1 MNLLLI
7 YQSPE
12 IAEILHSRYYVEGA
26 IFGAAVTPEIPMPD
40 VWLPW
45 AIKHHGQMQNNQQAD
60 LITAALFDYFTY
72 CLQQMRDNAQCLP
85 SYAVFEDNGNSSVY
99 FSGSNSPLSQW
110 LQGLL
115 MGHSSMESVWQHAWQ
130 LMQDKAPKQA
140 PVLAKKLKHSLG
152 MFSTFA
158 DSTLAMEQ
166 AKKRGQTDFERKLPL
181 IALSLPEAL
190 NTYVSISGELAS
202 YLPNQ
207 FETFVQK
214 PV

>member
-7 YQSPE
+7 YQNSD
-12 IAEILHSRYYVEGA
+12 IADMLHSRYYVEGA
-26 IFGAAVTPEIPMPD
+26 LLGAGVAPEIPMPD

-60 LITAALFDYFTY
+60 VITDALFDYFKY
-72 CLQQMRDNAQCLP
+72 CLQQMKDNALRMPDYC
-85 SYAVFEDNGNSSVY
+85 VFEDDNEKWGRS
-99 FSGSNSPLSQW
+99 SPLSQW
-110 LQGLL
+110 MQGVLTA
-115 MGHSSMESVWQHAWQ
+115 HSSMEPVWQNAWQ
-130 LMQDKAPKQA
+130 LMHDKNPQHA

-158 DSTLAMEQ
+158 DVELAFEQ
-166 AKKRGQTDFERKLPL
+166 AKKRGQMDFEKKLPL
-181 IALSLPEAL
+181 IAQSLPDSL
-190 NTYVSISGELAS
+190 STYVSISGELAN

>member
-7 YQSPE
+7 YQNPE
-12 IAEILHSRYYVEGA
+12 IADMLHSRYYVEGA
-26 IFGAAVTPEIPMPD
+26 LFGAAVTPEIPMPD

-60 LITAALFDYFTY
+60 TITDALFDYFKY
-72 CLQQMRDNAQCLP
+72 CLRQMKDNAQCLP
-85 SYAVFEDNGNSSVY
+85 SYAVFEVGESG
-99 FSGSNSPLSQW
+99 FSDASSPLSQW
-110 LQGLL
+110 LQGVL
-115 MGHSSMESVWQHAWQ
+115 MAHSNMESVWQNAWQ
-130 LMQDKAPKQA
+130 LMQDKDPEQA
-140 PVLAKKLKHSLG
+140 PLLAKKLKHSLG

-158 DSTLAMEQ
+158 DLALASEQ

-190 NTYVSISGELAS
+190 KTYVSISGELAS

>member
-1 MNLLLI
+1 
-7 YQSPE
+7 
-12 IAEILHSRYYVEGA
+12 
-26 IFGAAVTPEIPMPD
+26 
-40 VWLPW
+40 
-45 AIKHHGQMQNNQQAD
+45 MQ
-60 LITAALFDYFTY
+60 
-72 CLQQMRDNAQCLP
+72 
-85 SYAVFEDNGNSSVY
+85 E
-99 FSGSNSPLSQW
+99 
-110 LQGLL
+110 
-115 MGHSSMESVWQHAWQ
+115 
-130 LMQDKAPKQA
+130 KAPEQA

-158 DSTLAMEQ
+158 DNALAMEQ
-166 AKKRGQTDFERKLPL
+166 AKKRGQADFERKLPL

>member
-60 LITAALFDYFTY
+60 LITDALFDYFKY
-72 CLQQMRDNAQCLP
+72 ALQQMKDNAKCLP
-85 SYAVFEDNGNSSVY
+85 NYAVFEDDG
-99 FSGSNSPLSQW
+99 SGSLDVLGVSPLSEW
-110 LQGLL
+110 LQGVL
-115 MGHSSMESVWQHAWQ
+115 MAHSSMEAVWQNAWQ
-130 LMQDKAPKQA
+130 LMQDKNPEQA
-140 PVLAKKLKHSLG
+140 PGLAKKLKHSLG

-158 DSTLAMEQ
+158 DIALAIEQ
-166 AKKRGQTDFERKLPL
+166 AKQRGQANFEQKLPL

-214 PV
+214 PI

>member
-7 YQSPE
+7 YQNSD
-12 IAEILHSRYYVEGA
+12 IADMLHSRYYVEGA
-26 IFGAAVTPEIPMPD
+26 LLGAGVAPEIPMPD

-60 LITAALFDYFTY
+60 VITDALFDYFKY
-72 CLQQMRDNAQCLP
+72 CLQQMKDNALRMPIYC
-85 SYAVFEDNGNSSVY
+85 SFEDDSEKWGRS
-99 FSGSNSPLSQW
+99 SPLSQW
-110 LQGLL
+110 MQGVLTA
-115 MGHSSMESVWQHAWQ
+115 HSSMEPVWQNAWQ
-130 LMQDKAPKQA
+130 LMHDKNPQHA

-158 DSTLAMEQ
+158 DVELAFEQ
-166 AKKRGQTDFERKLPL
+166 ARKRGQMDFEKKLPL
-181 IALSLPEAL
+181 IAQSLPDSL
-190 NTYVSISGELAS
+190 STYVSISGELAS

>member
-7 YQSPE
+7 YQNSD
-12 IAEILHSRYYVEGA
+12 IANILHSRYYVEGM
-26 IFGAAVTPEIPMPD
+26 IFGAGVSPEIPMPD

-60 LITAALFDYFTY
+60 VITDALFDYFKY
-72 CLQQMRDNAQCLP
+72 CLQQMKDNAQCIP
-85 SYAVFEDNGNSSVY
+85 SYGVFADDSDKWGKS
-99 FSGSNSPLSQW
+99 SPLSQW

-115 MGHSSMESVWQHAWQ
+115 TAHSTMESVWQNAWQ
-130 LMQDKAPKQA
+130 SMQDKNPKNA

-158 DSTLAMEQ
+158 DVELAIEQ
-166 AKKRGQTDFERKLPL
+166 AKKRGQTDFDNK
-181 IALSLPEAL
+181 LSLIVQSLPDAF
-190 NTYVSISGELAS
+190 NTYVLISGVLAS

-207 FETFVQK
+207 FENFVQK
-214 PV
+214 PI

>member
-12 IAEILHSRYYVEGA
+12 IADMLHSRYFVEGA

-40 VWLPW
+40 VWLSW
-45 AIKHHGQMQNNQQAD
+45 AIKNHGQMQNHQQAD
-60 LITAALFDYFTY
+60 SITDALFDYFKY
-72 CLQQMRDNAQCLP
+72 CLQQMKDGAQCLP
-85 SYAVFEDNGNSSVY
+85 IYAVFKDNGNNFAD
-99 FSGSNSPLSQW
+99 FSDNGTALFQW
-110 LQGLL
+110 LQGIL
-115 MGHSSMESVWQHAWQ
+115 MAHSSMESVWQHAWQ
-130 LMQDKAPKQA
+130 LMQEKDPKQA

-158 DSTLAMEQ
+158 DIALAVEQ
-166 AKKRGQTDFERKLPL
+166 AKKRGQADFEQKLAL

-190 NTYVSISGELAS
+190 NTYVSISGQLAS

>member
-1 MNLLLI
+1 MNLFLI
-7 YQSPE
+7 YQSHE
-12 IAEILHSRYYVEGA
+12 IADMLHSRYYVEGA
-26 IFGAAVTPEIPMPD
+26 LFGAAVTPEIPMPD

-45 AIKHHGQMQNNQQAD
+45 AIKNHGQMQNNRQAD
-60 LITAALFDYFTY
+60 TITDALFDYFKY
-72 CLQQMRDNAQCLP
+72 CLQQMKDNAQCLP
-85 SYAVFEDNGNSSVY
+85 SYAVFELDDSNLG
-99 FSGSNSPLSQW
+99 FSDASSPLSQW
-110 LQGLL
+110 LQGVL
-115 MGHSSMESVWQHAWQ
+115 MAHSSMETVWQNAWQ
-130 LMQDKAPKQA
+130 LMQAKDPEQA
-140 PVLAKKLKHSLG
+140 PLLAKKLKHSLG

-158 DSTLAMEQ
+158 DLALAVEQ

-190 NTYVSISGELAS
+190 RTYVSISGELAS

>member
-12 IAEILHSRYYVEGA
+12 IADMLHSRYYVEGA

-45 AIKHHGQMQNNQQAD
+45 AIKRHGKMQNNQQAD
-60 LITAALFDYFTY
+60 SITDALFDYFKY
-72 CLQQMRDNAQCLP
+72 CLQQMKDNAQRLP
-85 SYAVFEDNGNSSVY
+85 SYAVFDGNE
-99 FSGSNSPLSQW
+99 SGSLNFSDVASPLSQW
-110 LQGLL
+110 LQGVL
-115 MGHSSMESVWQHAWQ
+115 MAHSSMEAVWQNAWQ
-130 LMQDKAPKQA
+130 RMQDNNPEQA

-158 DSTLAMEQ
+158 DIALAMEQ
-166 AKKRGQTDFERKLPL
+166 AKKRGQADFERKLPL
-181 IALSLPEAL
+181 ISLALPEAL

-207 FETFVQK
+207 FESFVQK
-214 PV
+214 PL

>member
-1 MNLLLI
+1 MDLLLI
-7 YQSPE
+7 YQNSD
-12 IAEILHSRYYVEGA
+12 IVNVLHSRYYVEGI
-26 IFGAAVTPEIPMPD
+26 IFGAGVSPEIPMPD

-60 LITAALFDYFTY
+60 VITGVLFDYFKY
-72 CLQQMRDNAQCLP
+72 CLQQMKDNAQRIP
-85 SYAVFEDNGNSSVY
+85 SYGVFEDDSDNWGIS
-99 FSGSNSPLSQW
+99 SPLSQW

-115 MGHSSMESVWQHAWQ
+115 TAHSSMEPVWQNAWQ
-130 LMQDKAPKQA
+130 LMQDKNPNNA

-158 DSTLAMEQ
+158 DVELAIEQ
-166 AKKRGQTDFERKLPL
+166 AKKRGQMDFENKLSS
-181 IALSLPEAL
+181 IAASLPDAF

-214 PV
+214 PM

>member
-7 YQSPE
+7 YQNSG
-12 IAEILHSRYYVEGA
+12 IADTLHSRYYVEGI
-26 IFGAAVTPEIPMPD
+26 IFGAGVSPEIPMPD

-60 LITAALFDYFTY
+60 VITDALFDYFKY
-72 CLQQMRDNAQCLP
+72 CLEQMKDNAQSIP
-85 SYAVFEDNGNSSVY
+85 SYAVFEDDSDKWDER
-99 FSGSNSPLSQW
+99 SPLSQW

-115 MGHSSMESVWQHAWQ
+115 TAHSNMEPVWQNAWQ
-130 LMQDKAPKQA
+130 LMQDKNPKNA

-158 DSTLAMEQ
+158 DVEFAIEQ
-166 AKKRGQTDFERKLPL
+166 AKMRGQMDFDNKLPS
-181 IALSLPEAL
+181 IAQSLPDAF

-214 PV
+214 PI

>member
-1 MNLLLI
+1 MDLLLI
-7 YQSPE
+7 YQNSD
-12 IAEILHSRYYVEGA
+12 IVDVLHSRYYVEGI
-26 IFGAAVTPEIPMPD
+26 IFGAGVSPEIPMPD

-60 LITAALFDYFTY
+60 VITDVLFDYFKY
-72 CLQQMRDNAQCLP
+72 CLQQMKDNAQSIP
-85 SYAVFEDNGNSSVY
+85 NYGVFEDDSDKWGVS
-99 FSGSNSPLSQW
+99 SPLSQW

-115 MGHSSMESVWQHAWQ
+115 TAHSSMEPVWQNAWQ
-130 LMQDKAPKQA
+130 LMQDKNPNNA

-158 DSTLAMEQ
+158 DVELAIEQ
-166 AKKRGQTDFERKLPL
+166 AKKRGQIDFENKLSS
-181 IALSLPEAL
+181 IAPSLPDAF

-207 FETFVQK
+207 FETFVQT

>member
-12 IAEILHSRYYVEGA
+12 IADMLHSRYYVEGA
-26 IFGAAVTPEIPMPD
+26 LFGAAVTPEIPMPD

-60 LITAALFDYFTY
+60 TITDALFDYFKY
-72 CLQQMRDNAQCLP
+72 CLQQMKDNAHCLP
-85 SYAVFEDNGNSSVY
+85 SYAVFEDDGSIPLG
-99 FSGSNSPLSQW
+99 FSDVSSPLSQW
-110 LQGLL
+110 LQGVL
-115 MGHSSMESVWQHAWQ
+115 MAHSSMEAIWQNAWQ
-130 LMQDKAPKQA
+130 LMQEKDPEQA
-140 PVLAKKLKHSLG
+140 PILAKKLKHSLG

-158 DSTLAMEQ
+158 DLALAIEQ
-166 AKKRGQTDFERKLPL
+166 AKKRGQADFERKLPL

-190 NTYVSISGELAS
+190 STYVSISGELAS

>member
-1 MNLLLI
+1 MNLLHI
-7 YQSPE
+7 YQTPE
-12 IAEILHSRYYVEGA
+12 NADMLHSRYYVEGA
-26 IFGAAVTPEIPMPD
+26 VFGAGVSPEIPMPD

-45 AIKHHGQMQNNQQAD
+45 AVKHEGQMRNERQAD
-60 LITAALFDYFTY
+60 AITDALFDFFKF
-72 CLQQMRDNAQCLP
+72 CLQQMKEHQQVLP
-85 SYAVFEDNGNSSVY
+85 DYAVFEGDRETWGPD
-99 FSGSNSPLSQW
+99 SPLSQW

-115 MGHSSMESVWQHAWQ
+115 MAHSSMEAVWQNAWQ
-130 LMQDKAPKQA
+130 LMQDKNPEQA

-158 DSTLAMEQ
+158 DVPLAIEQ
-166 AKKRGQTDFERKLPL
+166 ASHRGQLDFAAKLPL
-181 IALSLPEAL
+181 IAQSLPDAL
-190 NTYVSISGELAS
+190 NTYVSISGELAN